1 MWNRLGL
8 LRCAFT
14 AVFLMP
20 FFVTAYPREW
30 QSASLPQKGTPS
42 APWMPA
48 PSKHQVTKDET
59 ERRPETETVRVTC
72 HPDYMEIEI
81 DADLLELGFPVDVE
95 DVRLGKSEQSGEA
108 CKAVY
113 TEADKYRIAAALT
126 DCGSERAITEDYL
139 IYSNTLEYAPSP
151 SPDGVVRTQAA
162 SFPVQCYYRRKF
174 DLSSFPVMPTWIP
187 FMSTRADE
195 GQLDFSLQLMT
206 DDWAFKRASN
216 QYHLGDVINIE
227 ASIKP
232 LSHNPMRVFVDH
244 CVATLTPDASS
255 VPRYAFIEHDGCM
268 MDSFMTGS
276 TSRFLPRVQ
285 HEKLH
290 IQLDAF
296 RFHEEERAELYIT
309 CLLRVEPVGAE
320 PMSRACSFID
330 NRWQSADDEDWLCD
344 GCVLKGGPAQSV
356 PSNQQSSSTF
366 QSSAA
371 RHHGSSEVSYHP
383 GQLKPRSGASSG
395 KNLVESSKGWEKE
408 ERIGPIPVLKKPL
421 SAPEA
426 VQGPPPVL
434 AGELSSRLLLGET
447 KMAAPAK
454 LRPLTNNG
462 LPKEFKPETEMAA
475 PAKLGL
481 RGYAPVTDRRL
492 PEEFKPVYEDQPVLP
507 VLKSP
512 DSNINQFFDV
522 WRKRASPKDLAEM
535 MQLLQKSS
543 SSAAISVDAI
553 TDAPVTKVTSLPA
566 EGPSTTPA
574 ALKATPEFE
583 FKGLA
588 KNDTMAD
595 PKLDFAMVS
604 STEALELSS
613 DEEEDDL

>member
-1 MWNRLGL
+1 MWKCLGL

-20 FFVTAYPREW
+20 FFVSAYPREW
-30 QSASLPQKGTPS
+30 QLASLPQKGTPS
-42 APWMPA
+42 SHPS

-72 HPDYMEIEI
+72 HPDYMEIDI
-81 DADLLELGFPVDVE
+81 DADLLELGFPVDVD
-95 DVRLGKSEQSGEA
+95 DVRLGKSEQPGEA
-108 CKAVY
+108 CKAVH
-113 TEADKYRIAAALT
+113 TEPEKYMIAAALT
-126 DCGSERAITEDYL
+126 DCGTEHSITEDYL

-151 SPDGVVRTQAA
+151 SPDGVVRTRAA

-227 ASIKP
+227 ASIKQF
-232 LSHNPMRVFVDH
+232 SHNPMRVFVDH

-268 MDSFMTGS
+268 MDSFLTGS

-285 HEKLH
+285 HNKLH

-296 RFHEEERAELYIT
+296 RFYEEESAELYIT
-309 CLLRVEPVGAE
+309 CLLRVKPVGAE

-330 NRWQSADDEDWLCD
+330 NRWQSADDEDRLCD
-344 GCVLKGGPAQSV
+344 GCVSMGGPAQSV

-371 RHHGSSEVSYHP
+371 RHKKNSPTFQSSAAGHHGSSEVSSQR

-395 KNLVESSKGWEKE
+395 SNLVESSKGWEKE
-408 ERIGPIPVLKKPL
+408 ERIGPIVVLKKNKRPL
-421 SAPEA
+421 SAPDA
-426 VQGPPPVL
+426 IQGPPPVL
-434 AGELSSRLLLGET
+434 AET
-447 KMAAPAK
+447 EMAAPAK
-454 LRPLTNNG
+454 LGPKGYAPVTNNG
-462 LPKEFKPETEMAA
+462 LPKEFKPVDE
-475 PAKLGL
+475 
-481 RGYAPVTDRRL
+481 DL
-492 PEEFKPVYEDQPVLP
+492 P
-507 VLKSP
+507 KSP
-512 DSNINQFFDV
+512 DAKAQT
-522 WRKRASPKDLAEM
+522 
-535 MQLLQKSS
+535 QKS

-566 EGPSTTPA
+566 EGASTTPA

-588 KNDTMAD
+588 KDDTMAD

>member
-1 MWNRLGL
+1 MWKRLGL

-14 AVFLMP
+14 VVILMP
-20 FFVTAYPREW
+20 FFVSVYPREW

-108 CKAVY
+108 CKAVH
-113 TEADKYRIAAALT
+113 TEPEKYMIAAALT
-126 DCGSERAITEDYL
+126 DCGTEHSITEDYL

-151 SPDGVVRTQAA
+151 SPDGLVRTRAA

-174 DLSSFPVMPTWIP
+174 DVSSFPVMPTWIP

-227 ASIKP
+227 ASIKQF
-232 LSHNPMRVFVDH
+232 SHNPMQVFVDH

-268 MDSFMTGS
+268 MDSFLTGS

-285 HEKLH
+285 HDKLH

-296 RFHEEERAELYIT
+296 RFYEEERAELYIT
-309 CLLRVEPVGAE
+309 CLLRVKPVGAE
-320 PMSRACSFID
+320 PMSRACSYID
-330 NRWQSADDEDWLCD
+330 NRWQSADDEDRLCD
-344 GCVLKGGPAQSV
+344 GCVLMGGPAQSV

-371 RHHGSSEVSYHP
+371 RHKKSSSTFQSSAARHHGSSEVSSQR

-395 KNLVESSKGWEKE
+395 SNLVESSKGWEKE
-408 ERIGPIPVLKKPL
+408 ERIGPIVVLKKNKKPL

-447 KMAAPAK
+447 EMAAPAK
-454 LRPLTNNG
+454 LGPLTNNG
-462 LPKEFKPETEMAA
+462 LPKEFKPVDE
-475 PAKLGL
+475 
-481 RGYAPVTDRRL
+481 DL
-492 PEEFKPVYEDQPVLP
+492 P
-507 VLKSP
+507 KSP
-512 DSNINQFFDV
+512 DAKAQTQKPRRRN
-522 WRKRASPKDLAEM
+522 
-535 MQLLQKSS
+535 LLQQPL
-543 SSAAISVDAI
+543 V
-553 TDAPVTKVTSLPA
+553 
-566 EGPSTTPA
+566 
-574 ALKATPEFE
+574 
-583 FKGLA
+583 
-588 KNDTMAD
+588 
-595 PKLDFAMVS
+595 
-604 STEALELSS
+604 
-613 DEEEDDL
+613 